1 MGLPRRSGPAYC
13 GRMDDALRAELLR
26 RVAIDQAARKA
37 LDIDGMRQA
46 DGENLPWLKAVI
58 AEHGWPGTSLVG
70 TDGAQ
75 AAWLLAQHADAE
87 PAFQR
92 QCLDLLTAAVAAGEA
107 SERDLAYLT
116 DRVLL
121 AEGQPQVYGT
131 QMNDE
136 GGRYVPR
143 NLRDPG
149 SVDERRATVGLGPV
163 AEYMRRFD
171 SDRRPRVLVPCPQC
185 KAWVGVNPP
194 AGGEPFTMT
203 CAGCGA
209 QTTLRIP
216 AGGGDGRP
224 RGETLP
230 RWDDR

>member
-1 MGLPRRSGPAYC
+1 
-13 GRMDDALRAELLR
+13 MDDELRAELLR
-26 RVAIDQAARKA
+26 RVAKDQAVRKA
-37 LDIDGMRQA
+37 LDIDGMREA

-75 AAWLLAQHADAE
+75 AAWLLAQHADAD

-107 SERDLAYLT
+107 SERNLAYLT

-131 QMNDE
+131 QMTNE
-136 GGRYVPR
+136 NGHYVPR
-143 NLRDPG
+143 NLRDPD
-149 SVDERRATVGLGPV
+149 SVDERRAAVGLGPI

-171 SDRRPRVLVPCPQC
+171 SDPTPRTLVPCPQC

-209 QTTLRIP
+209 QTTVQIP
-216 AGGGDGRP
+216 AGQGRGGTTGETRP
-224 RGETLP
+224 RSG
-230 RWDDR
+230 

>member
-1 MGLPRRSGPAYC
+1 
-13 GRMDDALRAELLR
+13 MDDALRAELLR
-26 RVAIDQAARKA
+26 RVAKDQAARKS
-37 LDIDGMRQA
+37 LDIDGMREA

-58 AEHGWPGTSLVG
+58 AEHGWPGTSLVAA
-70 TDGAQ
+70 DGAQ
-75 AAWLLAQHADAE
+75 AAWLLAQHADAD

-107 SERDLAYLT
+107 SERNLAYLT

-131 QMNDE
+131 QMTNS
-136 GGRYVPR
+136 GGHYVPR
-143 NLRDPG
+143 NLRDPD
-149 SVDERRATVGLGPV
+149 SVDERRAAVGLGPI

-171 SDRRPRVLVPCPQC
+171 SDPRPRAFIPCPQC
-185 KAWVGVNPP
+185 KRWVGVNPP

-209 QTTLRIP
+209 QTTVQIP
-216 AGGGDGRP
+216 ADQGRGRP
-224 RGETLP
+224 AGETLP
-230 RWDDR
+230 RSG